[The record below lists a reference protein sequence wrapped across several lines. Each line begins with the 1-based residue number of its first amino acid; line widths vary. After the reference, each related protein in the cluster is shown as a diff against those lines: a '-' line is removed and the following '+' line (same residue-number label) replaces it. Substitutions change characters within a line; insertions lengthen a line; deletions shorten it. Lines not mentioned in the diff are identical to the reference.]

1 MPQGITEFANAGI
14 NVGISSVN
22 FSEDGFD
29 DFNGFYTASSTYGS
43 FSYLKYGAYR
53 LFSQVAQDSQLKV
66 GKTIWVAGH
75 SGPETAEDSRTH
87 FGIFSPGVTQLF
99 PKGHVLNL
107 HPYEY
112 NEVPAMLGAALATDI
127 PIIALHLTRPGVEI
141 PNREALGMASHF
153 DAAKGAYIIRN
164 YDNNRPHEGVVL
176 VRGTKVIDELLTL
189 LSQFGEDG
197 PNVKIVAVLSYGLFE
212 MQSKE
217 YQISVIS
224 DTEWVDAMIITNT
237 SIANMSNWTKYPIVK
252 EYSVSADWDNRWRS
266 GGTLDDV
273 IDEAHLSAEWQW
285 KAITRFAN
293 ERKERLEK
301 VKSVF
306 NIS

>member
-1 MPQGITEFANAGI
+1 
-14 NVGISSVN
+14 
-22 FSEDGFD
+22 
-29 DFNGFYTASSTYGS
+29 
-43 FSYLKYGAYR
+43 
-53 LFSQVAQDSQLKV
+53 
-66 GKTIWVAGH
+66 
-75 SGPETAEDSRTH
+75 
-87 FGIFSPGVTQLF
+87 
-99 PKGHVLNL
+99 
-107 HPYEY
+107 
-112 NEVPAMLGAALATDI
+112 
-127 PIIALHLTRPGVEI
+127 
-141 PNREALGMASHF
+141 LGMASHF

-237 SIANMSNWTKYPIVK
+237 SIANMSNWTKYLIVK